1 MNNPSS
7 ILVADDYAPVRRL
20 IKQTLNR
27 GGYQHLSFADNGRRT
42 VDMALAAPP
51 DLIVLDFDMPKLDG
65 IAALDE
71 LREHPTTRNIPVI
84 MISGMEEFHICFDA
98 VGRGATH
105 VLEKPFAPTNLVRV
119 VTAALGTTK

>member
-1 MNNPSS
+1 MNAPY

-27 GGYQHLSFADNGRRT
+27 SGYQRLGFADNGRLT

-65 IAALDE
+65 IATLDE
-71 LREHPTTRNIPVI
+71 LRGHPGTQNIPVI
-84 MISGMEEFHICFDA
+84 MISGMEEFHSCFDA
-98 VGRGATH
+98 IGRGATH
-105 VLEKPFAPTNLVRV
+105 VLEKPFAPSHLMRM
-119 VTAALGTTK
+119 VTAALSLTK